1 MHTNLQAGGRSIEEF
16 VGSSTKGDLNEAL
29 VNAIRSAQ
37 LTLGTPEIR
46 WTLLHLS
53 GKIEPAANS
62 LVVTIKAKRSS
73 D

>member
-1 MHTNLQAGGRSIEEF
+1 MHTTPQAGGRSIEEF

-29 VNAIRSAQ
+29 CNAIRSAQ
-37 LTLGTPEIR
+37 LTLGTAEIR

-62 LVVTIKAKRSS
+62 LVATIKAKRSS